1 MKEISTITPADID
14 KSQRESVNIKKKLK
28 GLFVNPKYQAQV
40 EYIREIFN
48 IPANGI
54 KGFLGVTDKV
64 SSDENKRN
72 LAKFNNLMSLMYE
85 DQDLKALKVSN
96 KSKKRR
102 YDEAIKRLRK
112 QWDLPVRYQDVLA
125 QWVVPYNKIP
135 DIYSHTYPALVK
147 IYEDRGEKR
156 IFIEIYG
163 DTNKQD
169 ILKAWSM
176 VKSNKLIS
184 KYKLKGSQLYR
195 YKNYYEDI
203 LIEDG
208 NTNLVERM
216 VNRDISYPEK
226 YARSKRL
233 RDFRKKHNY
242 SK

>member
-1 MKEISTITPADID
+1 MKEISTIIPADLN
-14 KSQRESVNIKKKLK
+14 KSKRESTIIHRKLK
-28 GLFVNPKYQAQV
+28 GLFLNPKFQTQI
-40 EYIREIFN
+40 ENIRKMFN

-54 KGFLGVTDKV
+54 KDYLGVTDKV
-64 SSDENKRN
+64 SREMERRN
-72 LAKFNNLMSLMYE
+72 LAKFNNLSSLWYN
-85 DQDLKALKVSN
+85 DKDLKALRIRV
-96 KSKKRR
+96 KSKKRL
-102 YDEAIKRLRK
+102 YDEEITRLRR
-112 QWDLPVRYQDVLA
+112 QFDLPIRYQDVLA
-125 QWVVPYNKIP
+125 QWIVPYNKIP

-156 IFIEIYG
+156 IFIEIFG

-176 VKSNKLIS
+176 VKSSKLIS
-184 KYKLKGSQLYR
+184 RHKLKGSQLYR

-233 RDFRKKHNY
+233 RDFRMKHNY